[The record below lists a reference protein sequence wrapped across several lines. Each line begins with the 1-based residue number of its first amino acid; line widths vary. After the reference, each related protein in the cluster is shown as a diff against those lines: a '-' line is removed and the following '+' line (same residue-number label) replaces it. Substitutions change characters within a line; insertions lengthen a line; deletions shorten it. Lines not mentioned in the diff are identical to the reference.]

1 MKTLISILL
10 VTGFILAGCATSK
23 MTSTR
28 TSPDGTVTKY
38 DVRVSLIGQDLA
50 GTDLAASLNPEGE
63 TTIKAGAVN
72 TTTSQVT
79 ADVTANFVEIVKL
92 LLQYQIAPVAPVP

>member
-1 MKTLISILL
+1 MKRLGFLL
-10 VTGFILAGCATSK
+10 LMVAVLSAGCATSK

-38 DVRVSLIGQDLA
+38 DVRVSIMGQDLS
-50 GTDLAASLNPEGE
+50 GSDLAASLDPQGK

-79 ADVTANFVEIVKL
+79 ADVTSNFVEVIKL
-92 LLQYQIAPVAPVP
+92 LLQYQMTPAATIP